1 MTSCLRK
8 AITGRMRKLKKSLD
22 NDPKVCYIITMMND
36 LDTFKEDMAIKLF
49 GRSKVLAVAGNQCVK
64 CGEGAVD
71 FRDELSRKEFN
82 ISGFCQKCQDEIF
95 GGPDGDD
102 DKDEVLGEVHQML
115 E

>member
-1 MTSCLRK
+1 MNE
-8 AITGRMRKLKKSLD
+8 LD
-22 NDPKVCYIITMMND
+22 K
-36 LDTFKEDMAIKLF
+36 FKEETAMRLF
-49 GRSKVLAVAGNQCVK
+49 GRSRSLAIAGSGCVK
-64 CGEGAVD
+64 CGQSAVD